1 MYVHMLAALDVLWG
15 VMSGTMKSTGDSL
28 GESAL
33 PGGAEQRP
41 IKASV
46 TVRLDA
52 DVLAWLKGGGR
63 GYQTRLNALLRQLMT
78 SEAETGKSAYS
89 LK

>member
-1 MYVHMLAALDVLWG
+1 
-15 VMSGTMKSTGDSL
+15 MKKPMTADLSD
-28 GESAL
+28 EDN
-33 PGGAEQRP
+33 QP

-52 DVLAWLKGGGR
+52 DVLAWLKNGGR

-78 SEAETGKSAYS
+78 SESQKKDRVYS
-89 LK
+89 